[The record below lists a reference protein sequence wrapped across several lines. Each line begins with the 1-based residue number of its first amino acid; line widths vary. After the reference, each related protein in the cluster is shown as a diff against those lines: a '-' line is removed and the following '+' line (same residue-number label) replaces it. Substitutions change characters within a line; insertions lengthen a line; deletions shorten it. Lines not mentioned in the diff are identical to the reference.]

1 MDARRA
7 ILRKTLVGAGAALLV
22 GMMVLA
28 AFSLGVYVGH
38 QGLLVG
44 TLDNFGARAV
54 ADQPAAVQQPSGP
67 AQELP
72 AATPALVGK
81 VGAITNEGLFVR
93 TIGGLR
99 LVEVGE
105 ETRIR
110 NGRGQTLS
118 MSDLRPGANVVVY
131 GEFSEDGRTL
141 LANVIVS
148 VPAAQP

>member
-1 MDARRA
+1 
-7 ILRKTLVGAGAALLV
+7 LLGAGAALLV

-93 TIGGLR
+93 TMGGLR

-118 MSDLRPGANVVVY
+118 TSDLRPGANVVVF

-141 LANVIVS
+141 LANVIVL
-148 VPAAQP
+148 VLAAQQ

>member
-1 MDARRA
+1 MGARRA
-7 ILRKTLVGAGAALLV
+7 ILRKTLLGAGAALLV

-93 TIGGLR
+93 TMGGLR

-118 MSDLRPGANVVVY
+118 TSDLRPGANVVVF

-141 LANVIVS
+141 LANVIVL
-148 VPAAQP
+148 VLAAQQ

>member
-1 MDARRA
+1 MGARME
-7 ILRKTLVGAGAALLV
+7 ILRKMLVGAGAALLV

-54 ADQPAAVQQPSGP
+54 ADQPAAAQQPSGP

-72 AATPALVGK
+72 AGTPALVGK
-81 VGAITNEGLFVR
+81 VGGITNEGLFVR
-93 TIGGLR
+93 TVGGLR

-110 NGRGQTLS
+110 NGQGQELA
-118 MSDLRPGANVVVY
+118 MSDLRPGANVLVF
-131 GEFSEDGRTL
+131 GKFSEDGRSLIAETIVL
-141 LANVIVS
+141 VPLA
-148 VPAAQP
+148 QQ